1 MDLPEST
8 VICYHPSG
16 LGECQLFGH
25 FLFRL
30 TCRKEIGLKLATMIY
45 FNILFLK
52 LWELIGLLT
61 STKLCTW
68 RINNMVIMMIPQ
80 EKRENIELSSFIKFS
95 RENLSQ
101 DIQNL
106 QSKTKNKE
114 FNILKIKKGKSFK
127 SKRLNDFYYFLNND
141 F

>member
-1 MDLPEST
+1 
-8 VICYHPSG
+8 
-16 LGECQLFGH
+16 
-25 FLFRL
+25 
-30 TCRKEIGLKLATMIY
+30 
-45 FNILFLK
+45 
-52 LWELIGLLT
+52 
-61 STKLCTW
+61 
-68 RINNMVIMMIPQ
+68 MMIPQ

-95 RENLSQ
+95 RENLFQ

-114 FNILKIKKGKSFK
+114 FNILKSKKGKSFK